1 VLIRVF
7 WRREKSLTLTGNRT
21 LDHPAHSLVT
31 ILRYPSYPQDFAMLN
46 LQELQTS
53 GVCTD
58 SPPQQFHNRKLE
70 LKTENADDGE
80 VHAEHLNC

>member
-1 VLIRVF
+1 
-7 WRREKSLTLTGNRT
+7 
-21 LDHPAHSLVT
+21 
-31 ILRYPSYPQDFAMLN
+31 MLN

>member
-1 VLIRVF
+1 
-7 WRREKSLTLTGNRT
+7 
-21 LDHPAHSLVT
+21 
-31 ILRYPSYPQDFAMLN
+31 MLN

-80 VHAEHLNC
+80 VHAEHLNCWIFHLKLRKTCKNILKGCSEYDESESEITKTEAHSRVLK